1 MEPVIRLLC
10 DLIAI
15 PSVNP
20 CFADGTGEGAI
31 ANFLETFARQA
42 GLEVQ
47 RQPVAEGRDNVLIG
61 IIGRGDETVLLEAH
75 MDTVT
80 AEGMTIP
87 PFDPQVKDNRVFG
100 RGACDTKASL
110 AAMLQ
115 ALIEVARKGTLPRT
129 VWLAATVDEEN
140 TLLGVQKL
148 VAEGFRADYA
158 IVGEPTDLR
167 IVHAHKGI
175 VRGYLIA
182 KGVSAHSSHPEKG
195 VNAIGIMAKAILA
208 LERYDAE
215 LRMRHHPLVGSPTIT
230 VATIQG
236 GRGLNLVP
244 DHCAIG
250 VDRRTLPQENPLT
263 VWDELRQFLLS
274 QSELQGLPIE
284 IPPPLLIRWGMEL
297 PADSLPVLRLREAGE
312 RASCPLTLGG
322 VRYMTDAGELVQANI
337 PACVFGPGSIE
348 QAHAAEEWVAIE
360 QVLLA
365 QKVLEHLIGD
375 EWQGADA

>member
-20 CFADGTGEGAI
+20 CFADGTGEAAI
-31 ANFLETFARQA
+31 ADFLETHARKA

-47 RQPVAEGRDNVLIG
+47 RQPVADGRDNVLIG
-61 IIGRGDETVLLEAH
+61 IVGQGNETVLLEAH

-115 ALIEVARKGTLPRT
+115 ALIEVARKGTPPRT

-140 TLLGVQKL
+140 AVLGVQKL
-148 VAEGFRADYA
+148 VADGFRADYA
-158 IVGEPTDLR
+158 VVGEPTELR

-175 VRGYLIA
+175 VRGYIVA
-182 KGVSAHSSHPEKG
+182 NGVSAHSSHPERG
-195 VNAIGIMAKAILA
+195 VNAIGIMAKVILA

-215 LRMRHHPLVGSPTIT
+215 LRMRHHPLVGSPTLT

-244 DHCAIG
+244 DRCAIG
-250 VDRRTLPQENPLT
+250 IDRRTLPQEDPLT
-263 VWDELRQFLLS
+263 AWDELRQFLLS
-274 QSELQGLPIE
+274 QPELQGLPIE
-284 IPPPLLIRWGMEL
+284 IPPPLLMHWGMEL
-297 PADSLPVLRLREAGE
+297 PADSLPVLRLKEAGE
-312 RASCPLTLGG
+312 RAYCPLTLGG
-322 VRYMTDAGELVQANI
+322 VRYTTDASELVRANI

-375 EWQGADA
+375 E